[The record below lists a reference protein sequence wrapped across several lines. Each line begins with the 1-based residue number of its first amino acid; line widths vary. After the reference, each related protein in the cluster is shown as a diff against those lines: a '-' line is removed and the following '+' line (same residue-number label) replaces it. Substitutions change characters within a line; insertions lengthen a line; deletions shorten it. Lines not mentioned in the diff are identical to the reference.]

1 MHLTLRGEDVVI
13 HLKAGLVLLTHFLYL
28 LLVQISSFLINVGPQ
43 KVPEPV
49 VNFLSGTSKRH
60 PFPNGLTLGIFQIF
74 NTFNTLLLH
83 RFIFHSSHVSKA
95 PPPCPGLILIIIIK
109 KTPSHT
115 SFPPSFFSVPFPHTG
130 FCCLPFSLGQGLILI
145 FIQEI
150 RVECIEMRHWTVVI
164 LHGISKQILSFL
176 FTLLI
181 VWSIPHTSQQVILVL
196 ECRKISARRGCD
208 RIHTTSSIARYPG
221 VRSIWFSV
229 RHCSRRWGSWVL
241 RHCDGLQ

>member
-13 HLKAGLVLLTHFLYL
+13 HLKAGLILLTHFLDF
-28 LLVQISSFLINVGPQ
+28 LLVQISSFLINVGPK
-43 KVPEPV
+43 KVPESV

-83 RFIFHSSHVSKA
+83 GFIFHSSHVSKA
-95 PPPCPGLILIIIIK
+95 PPPRPWLILIIIIE
-109 KTPSHT
+109 KTPPHP
-115 SFPPSFFSVPFPHTG
+115 SFPPSLFSVPFPHTSL
-130 FCCLPFSLGQGLILI
+130 CCLPFSLGQSLI
-145 FIQEI
+145 F
-150 RVECIEMRHWTVVI
+150 V
-164 LHGISKQILSFL
+164 

-196 ECRKISARRGCD
+196 ESRKISARRGCD
-208 RIHTTSSIARYPG
+208 GIHTTSSIARYPG
-221 VRSIWFSV
+221 VGSIWFCV

-241 RHCDGLQ
+241 RHCVELKSLVEVNQ